1 MSGLIYEDLFS
12 LSEKRT
18 AARWV
23 WFDTDKETADPTK
36 AEIDK
41 IIKNRKTEWLKY
53 YKKDFNKD
61 GYAKNLKDAPEV
73 LNYYFDFMSTDGVFG
88 QYAISSIGDR
98 VKAINDDKV
107 TSIYFKETP
116 TVLFMTNEQ
125 FTGLIVGKTEY
136 SQKGYTIINL
146 TP

>member
-1 MSGLIYEDLFS
+1 MPGLIYEDLFS

-36 AEIDK
+36 AEIDN
-41 IIKNRKTEWLKY
+41 IIKNRKTEWLEY
-53 YKKDFNKD
+53 YTKDFNED

-136 SQKGYTIINL
+136 SQKGYTMINL